1 MLYQM
6 EEDRLVLVTKNQH
19 KLREITPLFEEYD
32 IKFDTTPIKKWEVRS
47 NDVETVALEAAKI
60 AYGEL
65 KKPVAVDDTGLY
77 IDALEGFPMA
87 YPAFVLKTIGKK
99 GILKLMEGITE
110 RSAMF
115 VSAVGFCDGNNM
127 RGFKGVMEGVISDE
141 ERGDEG
147 FGYDPIFIPEGH
159 TKTYA
164 ELTFSEKVAISHRT
178 RAFRSFLDW
187 YTKKH

>member
-1 MLYQM
+1 MHRM
-6 EEDRLVLVTKNQH
+6 EEVRLVLVTQNEH
-19 KLREITPLFEEYD
+19 KLREISPLFEEYGVE
-32 IKFDTTPIKKWEVRS
+32 FETTSIKKWEVRS
-47 NDVETVALEAAKI
+47 NDVETVALEAARY
-60 AYGEL
+60 AYGEMHR
-65 KKPVAVDDTGLY
+65 PVVVDDTGLY

-99 GILKLMEGITE
+99 GILKLMEGIKE

-115 VSAVGFCDGNNM
+115 VSAVGFCDGSTM
-127 RGFKGVMEGVISDE
+127 RGFKGVMEGAISHE
-141 ERGDEG
+141 ERGEEG

-164 ELTFSEKVAISHRT
+164 ELAFSEKIAISHRT